1 MERGVRSFHRGLGA
15 VTVTL
20 CTIKGLA
27 LQVRGGLNVTTTV
40 RHPTLKRP
48 RTFNLLLGQ
57 L

>member
-27 LQVRGGLNVTTTV
+27 LQVRGGLNVTTTM